1 MSDKQVANLIG
12 GVEFKVDVTQLE
24 RLFAEL
30 QKTERKLRAFG
41 KFAEKP
47 LKIAVQLDTKAF
59 DKQMREL
66 EAKIRKQVGL
76 PAPNAPATQSQRTLD
91 RAVAQQLRLEK
102 LTQQA
107 RRSTFQAELA
117 QSKLS
122 FANQKEDVAL
132 GTTKIRQLQQQAVL
146 QAKIAQASRKE
157 ISTQAAGAKY
167 QAQLTAAKTTQ
178 ARLEEML
185 VAAQEKSRQAA
196 IKTYQQQTLLQRAQL
211 ALSGQK
217 EQERR
222 REVNHANKLEDRR
235 ERLARAEAGQERQ
248 RERFR
253 FAQER
258 HTVWQAKQA
267 ELAARKAEGGNGGF
281 SLLGSLGRSG
291 LPMAGLAAGGLVAGI
306 QQLLSMAGQR
316 IEQRQQGA
324 DDAQQLRNVFAAA
337 ASQDEGMA
345 GVIQQRYVKF
355 SDKYGAEVSLD
366 SAKDYRNFLLK
377 QRGQGRTLEQAMALY
392 ETQTAAFRGAGMT
405 ADESKRAN
413 LQLTQIRTKGYGDR
427 EDLNTFSEAAPILR
441 GYVERAWAERNNF
454 KGTAE
459 QRAAA
464 VTASTTKGNL
474 KAADFNKAL
483 ELYFAEN
490 QKTIETQAKSIQA
503 NTQRLKNEQFL
514 QEANINDN
522 EKLVESVNKN
532 IDAHR
537 ALTAAMEP
545 LRTRVMEFDTA
556 LTSVAATMTQRIA
569 DALDPKKATPEG
581 MANAVDAGLGG
592 DGGVDPAAWNRPTPT
607 EEVKTDPVDAFWQ
620 RLFGIVPQAVKDQ
633 QLGKMP
639 SDPNA
644 LTYLAPQRSS
654 DYTFGFDPKK
664 VQGMVDGLNG
674 TDRNVQQMLSTV
686 TNNNSTTVQVAG
698 STFEL
703 SFPNVQTFDQSV
715 VEDTVKRIGQ
725 EQRRQW
731 ETDLRSQ
738 MATDQ
743 VPR

>member
-12 GVEFKVDVTQLE
+12 GVEFKVDLTQLE

-146 QAKIAQASRKE
+146 QAKIAQASRQE
-157 ISTQAAGAKY
+157 ISTQTAAANH
-167 QAQLTAAKTTQ
+167 QAQLTANKTKQ
-178 ARLEEML
+178 ARLETML
-185 VAAQEKSRQAA
+185 VASQEKAA
-196 IKTYQQQTLLQRAQL
+196 RAATQSLQQQTLLQRAQL
-211 ALSGQK
+211 ALAGFK

-222 REVNHANKLEDRR
+222 KDINHANRLQDRR
-235 ERLARAEAGQERQ
+235 ERAARAEAGQERQ
-248 RERFR
+248 RARFR
-253 FAQER
+253 FAEEK
-258 HTVWQAKQA
+258 HTAWQARQT
-267 ELAARKAEGGNGGF
+267 ELAARKAAGVNGGF
-281 SLLGSLGRSG
+281 SMLGALGRSG
-291 LPMAGLAAGGLVAGI
+291 LPVAGLAAGGLVAGI

-324 DDAQQLRNVFAAA
+324 SDSQQLQNIMAAA
-337 ASQDEGMA
+337 SSQDEGMS
-345 GVIQQRYVKF
+345 GYVQQRFVDF
-355 SDKYGAEVSLD
+355 SQKYGTEISLD
-366 SAKDYRNFLLK
+366 TAKDFRNGILK
-377 QRGQGRTLEQAMALY
+377 QRGQGNSLEHALELY
-392 ETQTAAFRGAGMT
+392 EQQAAAFRGAGMS
-405 ADESKRAN
+405 ADESRRAN
-413 LQLTQIRTKGYGDR
+413 LQLTQVRAKGYAGR
-427 EDLNTFSEAAPILR
+427 EDLNTFTEAAPILR
-441 GYVERAWAERNNF
+441 GYIEKAWAERNKF

-459 QRAAA
+459 QRQGA
-464 VTASTTKGNL
+464 VIASTEKGNL
-474 KAADFNKAL
+474 KSADFNRAI
-483 ELYFAEN
+483 ELYVAEN
-490 QKTIETQAKSIQA
+490 QKVIQAQAQSIQA
-503 NTQRLKNEQFL
+503 NEQRLANDRFL
-514 QEANINDN
+514 QEAQINNN
-522 EKLVESVNKN
+522 EKLVESVNRN

-537 ALTAAMEP
+537 QLTEAMGP
-545 LRTRVMEFDTA
+545 LKNLMMEFDTS
-556 LTSVAATMTQRIA
+556 LTQTMAAMAKGAADFIEKPSVGSGSPAGGTVPTA
-569 DALDPKKATPEG
+569 DDFVKLTGGDPEKFKQPG
-581 MANAVDAGLGG
+581 SGLGLI
-592 DGGVDPAAWNRPTPT
+592 DLMRNWWNNKLPATAEPFQLNAEMPKVD
-607 EEVKTDPVDAFWQ
+607 
-620 RLFGIVPQAVKDQ
+620 
-633 QLGKMP
+633 
-639 SDPNA
+639 A

-664 VQGMVDGLNG
+664 VQGMVDGLNN
-674 TDRNVQQMLSTV
+674 TDRNARQMLSNV

-698 STFEL
+698 STFVLE
-703 SFPNVQTFDQSV
+703 FPNVKTLDESV

-725 EQRRQW
+725 EQMRQY
-731 ETDLRSQ
+731 ETDLRSK
-738 MATDQ
+738 MAADQ

>member
-12 GVEFKVDVTQLE
+12 GVEFKVNLTQLE

-47 LKIAVQLDTKAF
+47 LKIAVQLDTKAI

-132 GTTKIRQLQQQAVL
+132 GTAKVRQLQQQAVL
-146 QAKIAQASRKE
+146 QAKIAQAQHQE

-178 ARLEEML
+178 SRLEEML

-267 ELAARKAEGGNGGF
+267 ELVARKAEGGNGGF

-316 IEQRQQGA
+316 IEQRQQA
-324 DDAQQLRNVFAAA
+324 ASDSQQLQNIMAAA
-337 ASQDEGMA
+337 SSQDEGMS
-345 GVIQQRYVKF
+345 GYVQQRFVDF
-355 SDKYGAEVSLD
+355 SQKYGTEISLD
-366 SAKDYRNFLLK
+366 TAKDFRNGILK
-377 QRGQGRTLEQAMALY
+377 QRGQGNSLEHALELY
-392 ETQTAAFRGAGMT
+392 EQQAAAFRGAGMS
-405 ADESKRAN
+405 ADESRRAN
-413 LQLTQIRTKGYGDR
+413 LQLTQVRAKGYAGR
-427 EDLNTFSEAAPILR
+427 EDLNTFTEAAPILR
-441 GYVERAWAERNNF
+441 GYIEKAWAERNKF

-459 QRAAA
+459 QRQGA
-464 VTASTTKGNL
+464 VIASTEKGNL
-474 KAADFNKAL
+474 KSADFNRAI
-483 ELYFAEN
+483 ELYVAEN
-490 QKTIETQAKSIQA
+490 QKVIQAQAQSIQA
-503 NTQRLKNEQFL
+503 NEQRLANDRFL
-514 QEANINDN
+514 QEAQINNN
-522 EKLVESVNKN
+522 EKLVESVNRN

-537 ALTAAMEP
+537 QLTEAMGP
-545 LRTRVMEFDTA
+545 LKNLMMEFDTS
-556 LTSVAATMTQRIA
+556 LTQTMAAMAKGAADFIEKPSVGSGSPAGGTVPTADDFVKLTGGDPEKFKQPGSGLGLIDLMRNWWNNKLPATAEPFQLNAEMPKV
-569 DALDPKKATPEG
+569 DAL
-581 MANAVDAGLGG
+581 N
-592 DGGVDPAAWNRPTPT
+592 
-607 EEVKTDPVDAFWQ
+607 
-620 RLFGIVPQAVKDQ
+620 
-633 QLGKMP
+633 
-639 SDPNA
+639 
-644 LTYLAPQRSS
+644 YLAPQRSS

-664 VQGMVDGLNG
+664 VQGMVDGLNN
-674 TDRNVQQMLSTV
+674 TDRNARQMLSNV

-698 STFEL
+698 STFQL
-703 SFPNVQTFDQSV
+703 NFPNVQTLDQSAM
-715 VEDTVKRIGQ
+715 EDTVKRIGE
-725 EQRRQW
+725 EQRRQY
-731 ETDLRSQ
+731 ETYLRSQ
-738 MATDQ
+738 MAADQ

>member
-12 GVEFKVDVTQLE
+12 GVEFKVDLTQLE

-146 QAKIAQASRKE
+146 QAKIAQAQRQE

-178 ARLEEML
+178 ARLEQML
-185 VAAQEKSRQAA
+185 VASQEKAA
-196 IKTYQQQTLLQRAQL
+196 RAAAQTLQQQTMLQRAQL
-211 ALSGQK
+211 ALAGLK

-222 REVNHANKLEDRR
+222 KDINHANRQQDRR
-235 ERLARAEAGQERQ
+235 ERAARAEAGQERQ
-248 RERFR
+248 RARFR
-253 FAQER
+253 MAEEK
-258 HTVWQAKQA
+258 HTAWQARQT
-267 ELAARKAEGGNGGF
+267 ELQARKAAGADGGF
-281 SLLGSLGRSG
+281 SMLGALGRSG
-291 LPMAGLAAGGLVAGI
+291 LPVAGLAAGGLVAGI

-324 DDAQQLRNVFAAA
+324 SDSQQLQNIMAAA
-337 ASQDEGMA
+337 SSQDEGMS
-345 GVIQQRYVKF
+345 GYVQQRFVDF
-355 SDKYGAEVSLD
+355 SQKYGTEISLD
-366 SAKDYRNFLLK
+366 TAKDFRNGILK
-377 QRGQGRTLEQAMALY
+377 QRGQGNSLEHALELY
-392 ETQTAAFRGAGMT
+392 EQQAAAFRGAGMS
-405 ADESKRAN
+405 ADESRRAN
-413 LQLTQIRTKGYGDR
+413 LQLTQVRAKGYAGR
-427 EDLNTFSEAAPILR
+427 EDLNTFTEAAPILR
-441 GYVERAWAERNNF
+441 GYIEKAWAERNKF

-459 QRAAA
+459 QRQGA
-464 VTASTTKGNL
+464 VIASTEKGNL
-474 KAADFNKAL
+474 KSADFNRAI
-483 ELYFAEN
+483 ELYVAEN
-490 QKTIETQAKSIQA
+490 QKVIQAQAQSIQA
-503 NTQRLKNEQFL
+503 NEQRLANDRFL
-514 QEANINDN
+514 QEAQINNN
-522 EKLVESVNKN
+522 EKLVESVNRN

-537 ALTAAMEP
+537 QLTEAMGP
-545 LRTRVMEFDTA
+545 LKNLMMEFDTS
-556 LTSVAATMTQRIA
+556 LTQTMAAMAKGAADFIEKPSVGSGSPAGGTVPTA
-569 DALDPKKATPEG
+569 DDFVKLTGGDPEKFKQPG
-581 MANAVDAGLGG
+581 SGLGLINLMRNWWNNKLPATAEPFQLNAEMPK
-592 DGGVDPAAWNRPTPT
+592 VD
-607 EEVKTDPVDAFWQ
+607 
-620 RLFGIVPQAVKDQ
+620 
-633 QLGKMP
+633 
-639 SDPNA
+639 A

-664 VQGMVDGLNG
+664 VQGMVDGLNN
-674 TDRNVQQMLSTV
+674 TDRNARQMLSNV